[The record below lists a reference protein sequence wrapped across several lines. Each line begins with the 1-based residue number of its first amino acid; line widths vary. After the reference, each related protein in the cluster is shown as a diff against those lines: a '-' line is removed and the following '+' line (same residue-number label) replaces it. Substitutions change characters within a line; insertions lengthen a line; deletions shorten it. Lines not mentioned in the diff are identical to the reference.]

1 MAGKNHLR
9 STPTFH
15 LEKAASYYEDAS
27 YTWSEDSIRYMNTVS
42 AHARNNYLYMQECGY
57 FRTSSPYYTERS
69 SLPSYLILYTLSGQ
83 GLLQYEH
90 DSYPLKAGC
99 CFYIDCMQ
107 PHRYE
112 PQKGQEWEFLWLHFH
127 GISAGGY
134 YMEFHSTGSPVVLIQ
149 EPFLMESTLRRI
161 LALNQRKA
169 VYSEVLT
176 SSLITSLVTELVA
189 QKLTASQSPFRLPDS
204 VHDTV
209 SFIQAHY
216 SENLSLGQIAGRLNF
231 SKYHLSKEFSRYM
244 GMSIHQYLISCRIQA
259 AKELLRESSLSVTSI
274 ACQVGIPQTSHFIQ
288 PFRNREGITPL
299 EYRKMWKNC

>member
-1 MAGKNHLR
+1 
-9 STPTFH
+9 
-15 LEKAASYYEDAS
+15 
-27 YTWSEDSIRYMNTVS
+27 MNTVS

-161 LALNQRKA
+161 PE
-169 VYSEVLT
+169 S
-176 SSLITSLVTELVA
+176 TE
-189 QKLTASQSPFRLPDS
+189 
-204 VHDTV
+204 
-209 SFIQAHY
+209 
-216 SENLSLGQIAGRLNF
+216 GRLFRGAHLQLNHQSCNGTGCAEADCF
-231 SKYHLSKEFSRYM
+231 SKPFSSAGFSSRYRFFYP
-244 GMSIHQYLISCRIQA
+244 GPLFGKSEPGTNCRTPELQQVPSFQRIFALHGHEHPPISHQLPH
-259 AKELLRESSLSVTSI
+259 TSRQGTS
-274 ACQVGIPQTSHFIQ
+274 AGKQPVGDVHCLPSRHPPNEPLHSAVPEQRRHHSPGIPQNVEELLGRHGLDTASASPRLF
-288 PFRNREGITPL
+288 PL
-299 EYRKMWKNC
+299 TAQ